1 MKGICNKCF
10 YMAKIKRKYY
20 CCSPWRIKYLGAE
33 LRDLTH
39 KEACKIWTLETPVK
53 TKIIKMALE
62 FCQGIK

>member
-1 MKGICNKCF
+1 
-10 YMAKIKRKYY
+10 MAKIKRKYY